1 METTPDSD
9 DLQTFAEE
17 EIEGAEQAEDEGQVT
32 YAAPIETAFSK
43 YLREYRLFNSLLIA
57 LFSITLLLVLLWGLI
72 VYVEP
77 DGEGT
82 ADFADAGKAPPQ
94 QKQKQQ
100 KVQLMQRQK
109 QSKPPAAFKF
119 QAKAISDI
127 PVPDLDVKVTEIN
140 PSVSLSPIGNVGD
153 VSVAVDMSALNKA
166 FASNFMGVKTQAN
179 KICFIIDYSAS
190 MRGRDIVMRDELTA
204 AIEKLP
210 AVGSVCVMFFS
221 GPTWLAGED
230 AHALHK
236 NWAGTNGA
244 GWAPKEGFTPTKPK
258 WIPVTPR
265 TKKALTD
272 AVWSTPLTFG
282 TVWNNS
288 FEWAFNLNPKPDVI
302 YFMTDGNAN
311 KSLQGM
317 EIIQSKKGRT
327 KIYTIGYGAPANA
340 KKPLE
345 EIAAMTGAKSK
356 FVEMDEIR
364 AMEAK
369 IPKERKAMAGQ
380 VKKKG

>member
-1 METTPDSD
+1 MDSTSEAD

-17 EIEGAEQAEDEGQVT
+17 VIGDAEQAESEDQVIYAPPVEG
-32 YAAPIETAFSK
+32 AFSK
-43 YLREYRLFNSLLIA
+43 YLREYRLLNSLLLA
-57 LFSITLLLVLLWGLI
+57 LFSTTLALVLLWGLI
-72 VYVEP
+72 VYVAPE
-77 DGEGT
+77 GEGT

-94 QKQKQQ
+94 QKQQQ
-100 KVQLMQRQK
+100 KKVQLMQRQK
-109 QSKPPAAFKF
+109 QAKPSAAFKF

-140 PSVSLSPIGNVGD
+140 PAVSLSPIGDVGD
-153 VSVAVDMSALNKA
+153 VSVEVDMSALNKA

-190 MRGRDIVMRDELTA
+190 MRGRDVVMRDELTA

-221 GPTWLAGED
+221 GPTWIAGED
-230 AHALHK
+230 ANALHK
-236 NWAGTNGA
+236 HWSGSNNS
-244 GWAPKEGFTPTKPK
+244 GWAPNEGYEPTKPK

-265 TKKALTD
+265 TKKALTE
-272 AVWSTPLTFG
+272 AVWRTPLTFG

-302 YFMTDGNAN
+302 YFMTDGNS
-311 KSLQGM
+311 KRELQGM

-345 EIAAMTGAKSK
+345 DIAAMTGAKSK

-369 IPKERKAMAGQ
+369 IPAERKAMVG
-380 VKKKG
+380 KKKG